1 MVSARKRRNDEWRK
15 LSAHF
20 SGNSVPRERS
30 DPAVPVIFIN
40 DQCLLF
46 CLAYRSTDGLVLEKA
61 YNPFLR
67 TFLIPWQAITHIYVK
82 SLPNTY
88 REHRRDEGIA
98 EIGLTGMP
106 DTLLGVP
113 WIRDWKTDLP
123 EHIELKESWHEVWW
137 Q

>member
-1 MVSARKRRNDEWRK
+1 MVSAGKRRNDEWRK

-30 DPAVPVIFIN
+30 ALAGPVVFIN
-40 DQCLLF
+40 DQRLLF
-46 CLAYRSTDGLVLEKA
+46 CAAYRSMDGLILKKF
-61 YNPFLR
+61 YNLFLR
-67 TFLIPWQAITHIYVK
+67 TFLIPWEAITHIHVK

-98 EIGLTGMP
+98 EIGLAGMP

-113 WIRDWKTDLP
+113 WIREWKTDLP
-123 EHIELKESWHEVWW
+123 EHIELKEFWHEVWW